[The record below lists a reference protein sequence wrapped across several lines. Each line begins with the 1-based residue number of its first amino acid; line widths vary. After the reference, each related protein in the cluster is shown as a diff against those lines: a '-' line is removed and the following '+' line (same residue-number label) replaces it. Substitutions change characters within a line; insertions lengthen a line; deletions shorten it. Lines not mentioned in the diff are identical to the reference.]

1 MLKNSLAIRLGL
13 WFLTLSIFPL
23 AILAVFVLNDVA
35 ASFDTLMRERQREQ
49 VRLLAIVL
57 PHPLQIE
64 VLTSWQENALEQDER
79 LYLVDPAGYYLF
91 HPDQNKTGISISD
104 DFSPDTVKKI
114 LSGTTDA
121 VIEAQTGQVIGFAP
135 GQEGNILV
143 MVSADALGK
152 ELMSAIRGSSQ
163 IQISVGLL
171 IMAIVGGIAIWLV
184 VGQPVRQLT
193 RAAERIGQGD
203 LDVTLDPEDTV
214 DELQVLALTFNQMAK
229 QLRTLFRDL
238 EQKVDE
244 LARAEEAVRASERYF
259 RTLLANAQDTITV
272 LNENGT
278 YRFESPAV
286 ERTLGYK
293 PEELLGKSAFD
304 FIHPEDRSAVVGV
317 FQQGLEQSRDPQR
330 IEFRFQ
336 HRDGSWRYLES
347 IGQNLLHDPVVQGI
361 VVNSRD
367 ITERKQLEEQILQ
380 IQKMEAIGQL
390 AGGIAHDFNNILVPI
405 NLYTE
410 MALRKLSPDEKL
422 YADLHVIR
430 EAAGRAADLTRQI
443 LAFSRRQ
450 VLDMRVLDLNAI
462 VQDFKKM
469 LQRLIGEHIALET
482 CLQPDLYPVRADKA
496 QIEQVL
502 LNLAV
507 NARDAMPVG
516 GNLTLETANIYLDE
530 TYVSRH
536 ADTLVPGN
544 YVMLTVSDTGH
555 GMDAATQ
562 QHIFEPF
569 FTTKAPGKGTG
580 LGLATVF
587 GIIKQHEGSVY
598 VYSET
603 GKGTTFKIYLPR
615 AEGAV
620 ETFDTTITPPPTLR
634 GTETILVFE
643 DDAVVRKL
651 VGETLT
657 NHGYR
662 VIEAQNTEEGLR
674 YAATYK
680 GPIHLLLTDVI
691 MPEMN
696 GQELY
701 QHIATLHPMIKVL
714 YMSGYTDNIVVH
726 HGILEAGTNF
736 LQKPFTID
744 SLTHKTRQVLDQTSS
759 TASDIRTT

>member
-1 MLKNSLAIRLGL
+1 MQKNSLAIRLGV
-13 WFLTLSIFPL
+13 WFLVLSIFPL

-35 ASFDTLMRERQREQ
+35 DAFDTLALDHQRKQ
-49 VRLLAIVL
+49 VQLLAAAL
-57 PHPLQIE
+57 PDISQTKVFASL
-64 VLTSWQENALEQDER
+64 QENALEETDR
-79 LYLVDPAGYYLF
+79 LYLVDLAGYYLF
-91 HPDQNKTGISISD
+91 HPNQNKVNTSMSD
-104 DFSPDTVKKI
+104 DFGADIVKKI

-121 VIEAQTGQVIGFAP
+121 AKEAQTGQVIGFTP
-135 GQEGNILV
+135 VPSQEGNILI
-143 MVSADALGK
+143 MVSADALGQK
-152 ELMSAIRGSSQ
+152 LMSAIRSSSQ

-171 IMAIVGGIAIWLV
+171 IISVAAGIAIWLV

-193 RAAERIGQGD
+193 QVAEQIGRGN
-203 LDVTLDPEDTV
+203 LDVALDPEETV
-214 DELQVLALTFNQMAK
+214 DELQVLALTFNQMTK

-244 LARAEEAVRASERYF
+244 LAQAEEAVRASERYF

-272 LNENGT
+272 LNADGT
-278 YRFESPAV
+278 YRFESPAA
-286 ERTLGYK
+286 ERTVGYK

-304 FIHPEDRSAVVGV
+304 FIHPEDRSVVLEV
-317 FQQGLEQSRDPQR
+317 FQQGLEQPRGPQR

-367 ITERKQLEEQILQ
+367 ITERKQLEEQIRQ

-405 NLYTE
+405 SLYTE

-422 YADLHVIR
+422 YANLQVIR

-450 VLDMRVLDLNAI
+450 VLDMRVLDLNA
-462 VQDFKKM
+462 VVEDFQKM
-469 LQRLIGEHIALET
+469 LQRLIGENITLET
-482 CLQPDLYPVRADKA
+482 FLESDLYPVRADKA

-507 NARDAMPVG
+507 NARDAMPAG
-516 GNLTLETANIYLDE
+516 GKLTLETANVYLDE
-530 TYVSRH
+530 AYISQH
-536 ADTLVPGN
+536 ADTLLPGY

-555 GMDAATQ
+555 GMDATTQ
-562 QHIFEPF
+562 QRIFEPF

-587 GIIKQHEGSVY
+587 GIVKQHEGNIY

-603 GKGTTFKIYLPR
+603 DKGTTFKIYLPR
-615 AEGAV
+615 VEGIV
-620 ETFDTTITPPPTLR
+620 ETSDATITPPVTLR

-643 DDAVVRKL
+643 DDVVVRKL
-651 VGETLT
+651 IGETLIG
-657 NHGYR
+657 HGYH
-662 VIEAQNTEEGLR
+662 VIEAQNIEDGLQH
-674 YAATYK
+674 AATYK
-680 GPIHLLLTDVI
+680 GAIHLLLTDVI

-701 QHIATLHPMIKVL
+701 QHIATLHPTIKVL
-714 YMSGYTDNIVVH
+714 YMSGYTDNVVVH
-726 HGILEAGTNF
+726 HGILEPGINF

-744 SLTHKTRQVLDQTSS
+744 NLTRKVRQILDE
-759 TASDIRTT
+759 A

>member
-13 WFLTLSIFPL
+13 WFLVLSIFPL

-35 ASFDTLMRERQREQ
+35 DNFDMLALRHQREQ
-49 VRLLAIVL
+49 VHLLAATL
-57 PHPLQIE
+57 PDALQPE
-64 VLTSWQENALEQDER
+64 VLTSLQKNTLEENDR
-79 LYLVDPAGYYLF
+79 LYIVDPAGDYLYD
-91 HPDQNKTGISISD
+91 PGQNKTGTSIND
-104 DFSPDTVKKI
+104 EFSPDLVDKI
-114 LSGTTDA
+114 LSGTNDA
-121 VIEAQTGQVIGFAP
+121 FIETQTGQVIGFSP
-135 GQEGNILV
+135 IPSQNGSILV
-143 MVSADALGK
+143 MVSANALGK
-152 ELMSAIRGSSQ
+152 ELVSTIRSSSQ
-163 IQISVGLL
+163 IQVSVGLL

-244 LARAEEAVRASERYF
+244 LAQAEEAVRASERYF
-259 RTLLANAQDTITV
+259 RTLLVNAQDTITV
-272 LNENGT
+272 LNADGT
-278 YRFESPAV
+278 YRFESPAA
-286 ERTLGYK
+286 ERTIGYR
-293 PEELLGKSAFD
+293 PDELVGKRAFD
-304 FIHPEDRSAVVGV
+304 FIHPEDRSAVLEV
-317 FQQGLEQSRDPQR
+317 FQQGVEQPRGPQR

-336 HRDGSWRYLES
+336 HKDGSWRYLES

-367 ITERKQLEEQILQ
+367 ITERKQLEEQIRQ

-405 NLYTE
+405 SLYTE

-422 YADLHVIR
+422 YANLQVIR

-450 VLDMRVLDLNAI
+450 VLNMHVLNLNAI
-462 VQDFKKM
+462 VEDFQKM
-469 LQRLIGEHIALET
+469 LQRLIGENITLET
-482 CLQPDLYPVRADKA
+482 FLEPDLYPVRADKA

-507 NARDAMPVG
+507 NARDAMPAG
-516 GNLTLETANIYLDE
+516 GKLTLETDNIYLDE
-530 TYVSRH
+530 AYISQH
-536 ADTLVPGN
+536 ADTLLPGY

-555 GMDAATQ
+555 GMDTATQ
-562 QHIFEPF
+562 QRIFEPF

-587 GIIKQHEGSVY
+587 GIVKQHEGNIY

-603 GKGTTFKIYLPR
+603 DKGTTFKIYLPR
-615 AEGAV
+615 VKGTV
-620 ETFDTTITPPPTLR
+620 ETFDATITPPVTLR

-643 DDAVVRKL
+643 DDVVVRKL
-651 VGETLT
+651 IGETLT
-657 NHGYR
+657 GHGYH
-662 VIEAQNTEEGLR
+662 VIEAQNIEEGLQ
-674 YAATYK
+674 YAATHK
-680 GPIHLLLTDVI
+680 DPIHLLLTDVI

-701 QHIATLHPMIKVL
+701 QNIATLFPAIKVL
-714 YMSGYTDNIVVH
+714 YISGYTDNVVVH
-726 HGILEAGTNF
+726 HGILEAGINF

-744 SLTHKTRQVLDQTSS
+744 NLTQKVRQVLDET
-759 TASDIRTT
+759 

>member
-1 MLKNSLAIRLGL
+1 MQKNSLAIRLGL
-13 WFLTLSIFPL
+13 WFLVLSIFPL
-23 AILAVFVLNDVA
+23 TILAVFVLNDVA
-35 ASFDTLMRERQREQ
+35 DSFDTLMRDHQREQ
-49 VRLLAIVL
+49 VRLLAIMA

-64 VLTSWQENALEQDER
+64 ALTSWQENALEQDDR

-91 HPDQNKTGISISD
+91 HPDQNKMGASISD
-104 DFSPDTVKKI
+104 DLNPDIVKKI

-121 VIEAQTGQVIGFAP
+121 VIETQMGRVIGFAP
-135 GQEGNILV
+135 VPDQESNILIV
-143 MVSADALGK
+143 VSANALGE
-152 ELMSAIRGSSQ
+152 ELMSAIRSSSQ

-171 IMAIVGGIAIWLV
+171 IMAVTGGTAIWLV

-193 RAAERIGQGD
+193 KAAERIGQGD

-244 LARAEEAVRASERYF
+244 LAQAEEAVRASERYF
-259 RTLLANAQDTITV
+259 RTLLANARDTVTV
-272 LNENGT
+272 LDADGR
-278 YRFESPAV
+278 YRFESPGV
-286 ERTLGYK
+286 EHTLGYK
-293 PEELLGKSAFD
+293 PEEVLGKSAFD
-304 FIHPEDRSAVVGV
+304 FIHPEDRSAVLEV
-317 FQQGLEQSRDPQR
+317 FQQGIEQPRGPQR
-330 IEFRFQ
+330 IEYRFQ
-336 HRDGSWRYLES
+336 HKDGSWRYLES

-367 ITERKQLEEQILQ
+367 ITERKQLEEQIRQ

-422 YADLHVIR
+422 YANLQVVR

-450 VLDMRVLDLNAI
+450 VLDMHVLNLNAI
-462 VQDFKKM
+462 VQDFQKM
-469 LQRLIGEHIALET
+469 LQRLIGEHITLET
-482 CLQPDLYPVRADKA
+482 FLEPELYPVRADKA

-507 NARDAMPVG
+507 NARDAMPAG
-516 GNLTLETANIYLDE
+516 GQLTLETANVYLDE
-530 TYVSRH
+530 AYIDQH
-536 ADTLVPGN
+536 ADTLLPGH

-555 GMDAATQ
+555 GMDTATQ
-562 QHIFEPF
+562 QRIFEPF

-587 GIIKQHEGSVY
+587 GIVKQHEGSIY
-598 VYSET
+598 VYSERD
-603 GKGTTFKIYLPR
+603 KGTTFKIYLPR
-615 AEGAV
+615 VEEAV
-620 ETFDTTITPPPTLR
+620 EVFDTTITPPATLR
-634 GTETILVFE
+634 GIETILVFE
-643 DDAVVRKL
+643 DDVVVRKL
-651 VGETLT
+651 IGETLT
-657 NHGYR
+657 AHGYH
-662 VIEAQNTEEGLR
+662 VIEAPSVEEGLQH
-674 YAATYK
+674 AATYK
-680 GPIHLLLTDVI
+680 GPVHLLLTDVI

-701 QHIATLHPMIKVL
+701 QHIATFHPTIKVL
-714 YMSGYTDNIVVH
+714 YMSGYTDNVVVH
-726 HGILEAGTNF
+726 HGILEAGINF

-744 SLTHKTRQVLDQTSS
+744 NLTQKVRQILDE
-759 TASDIRTT
+759 A